1 MPFLT
6 GGVVVDA
13 IWRHLLSRAFDAVT
27 SIDIYVS
34 GSTVY
39 PFDAETIPLRV

>member
-13 IWRHLLSRAFDAVT
+13 IWRHLLSRAGGAVT

-34 GSTVY
+34 GSTFY
-39 PFDAETIPLRV
+39 PFEAEIIPLRA